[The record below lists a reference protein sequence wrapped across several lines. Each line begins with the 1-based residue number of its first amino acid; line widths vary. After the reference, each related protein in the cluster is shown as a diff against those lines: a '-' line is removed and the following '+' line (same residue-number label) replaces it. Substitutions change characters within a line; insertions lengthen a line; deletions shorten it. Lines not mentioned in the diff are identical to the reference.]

1 MGGLL
6 NTFNLLGFPAIVES
20 HYAVGG
26 SYNFTPKTALDLAFT
41 YAPQVTNTYANFGAG
56 TGEITTKHSQT
67 GVSAQLDYKF

>member
-1 MGGLL
+1 M
-6 NTFNLLGFPAIVES
+6 
-20 HYAVGG
+20 GG
-26 SYNFTPKTALDLAFT
+26 SYNFSPKTALDLAFT